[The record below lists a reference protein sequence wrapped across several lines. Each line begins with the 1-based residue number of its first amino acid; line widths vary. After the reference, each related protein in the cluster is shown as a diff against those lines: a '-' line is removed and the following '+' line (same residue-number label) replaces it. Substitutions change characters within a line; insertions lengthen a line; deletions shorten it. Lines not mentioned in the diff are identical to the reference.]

1 MRAQNRYPPGVA
13 KMKMFMQGLLQLL
26 LPEPKGASSHPR
38 GFVLVAGNL
47 GGSASF
53 CSSQLHELA
62 TPFTS
67 EGPKKVIVDRP
78 GGAQN

>member
-1 MRAQNRYPPGVA
+1 
-13 KMKMFMQGLLQLL
+13 MKMFMQGLLQLFL
-26 LPEPKGASSHPR
+26 LKPKGASSHPR
-38 GFVLVAGNL
+38 GFVLVARNL

-53 CSSQLHELA
+53 CSSQLHQLA

-67 EGPKKVIVDRP
+67 EGSKKVIVDRP